1 MWALGGSLIGLMLA
15 AAPIGIALAGATI
28 LVVLSDPFLGP
39 NALFRAF
46 FQFLNS
52 YTLMAIPFFIYAG
65 FLMEK
70 TGLIT
75 RLFNFADALI
85 GWLPGGFAYATLLA
99 AVLFGAISGSS
110 TAMAA
115 AMGIIAYPEMIRR
128 GYPVWMSAGIIA
140 CGGGIAILIPPS
152 ITLILYGIITEES
165 IVALFFAG
173 FTPGLML
180 AISDAVIIVGL
191 SIFIKLPAGK
201 FSLKKLGVS
210 LLESWPALLMPVCVL
225 GGLYGGIFTPTE
237 AGAAASGYSL
247 LYGLIT
253 GKDRSARLRFGIIL
267 GAGVFGTAATLLAGI
282 TPNVLG
288 SAVLGVVL
296 VWFAT
301 GIIALGLFEF
311 GSAIT
316 KRDNAFLKEL
326 LPTTQ
331 RTINLTAIVYFL
343 LGCVG
348 VFQFMLANKGWPQ
361 DIAAWVTG
369 QGFSQME
376 FLAVLLIIML
386 FLSMWLTGVAI
397 LVLTVPIFFPVSL
410 TLGVDPIHLGIL
422 AAIAIEMGGVI
433 PPVGLNLFAVSG
445 TTGVP
450 VTKVMKGAIPFL
462 ITDGIVL
469 LLMLFFP
476 ILCLW
481 LPNLVIQSHF
491 N

>member
-1 MWALGGSLIGLMLA
+1 LMLA

-28 LVVLSDPFLGP
+28 LVVLSDPMLGP

-65 FLMEK
+65 FLMER
-70 TGLIT
+70 TGLIAK
-75 RLFNFADALI
+75 LFNFADSLI

-99 AVLFGAISGSS
+99 AVMFGAISGSS

-165 IVALFFAG
+165 IVSLFFAG

-180 AISDAVIIVGL
+180 AISDAIIIVGISL
-191 SIFIKLPAGK
+191 FIKLPAGK
-201 FSLKKLGVS
+201 FELKKVGAATWDA
-210 LLESWPALLMPVCVL
+210 WPALLMPVCVL
-225 GGLYGGIFTPTE
+225 GGLYGGVFTPTE
-237 AGAAASGYSL
+237 AGAAAAGYALLFGLLSGR
-247 LYGLIT
+247 
-253 GKDRSARLRFGIIL
+253 GK
-267 GAGVFGTAATLLAGI
+267 
-282 TPNVLG
+282 
-288 SAVLGVVL
+288 
-296 VWFAT
+296 
-301 GIIALGLFEF
+301 
-311 GSAIT
+311 
-316 KRDNAFLKEL
+316 FLKEL

-348 VFQFMLANKGWPQ
+348 VFQFLLANKGWPQ
-361 DIAAWVTG
+361 DIAAWTAA
-369 QGFSQME
+369 QGFTQME
-376 FLAVLLIIML
+376 FLAVLLIVML

-397 LVLTVPIFFPVSL
+397 LVLTVPIFFPVAL

-476 ILCLW
+476 VLCLW
-481 LPNLVIQSHF
+481 LPDLLIESHF
-491 N
+491 K

>member
-28 LVVLSDPFLGP
+28 LVVISDPMLGP

-65 FLMEK
+65 FLMER
-70 TGLIT
+70 TGLIAK
-75 RLFNFADALI
+75 LFNFADALI

-165 IVALFFAG
+165 IVSLFFAG
-173 FTPGLML
+173 FTPGIML
-180 AISDAVIIVGL
+180 AISDAIIIVGI
-191 SIFIKLPAGK
+191 SFFIKLPAGK
-201 FSLKKLGVS
+201 FELSKVGS
-210 LLESWPALLMPVCVL
+210 ATWDAWPALLMPVCVL
-225 GGLYGGIFTPTE
+225 GGLYGGVFTPTE
-237 AGAAASGYSL
+237 AGAAAAGYALLFGLLSGR
-247 LYGLIT
+247 
-253 GKDRSARLRFGIIL
+253 GK
-267 GAGVFGTAATLLAGI
+267 
-282 TPNVLG
+282 
-288 SAVLGVVL
+288 
-296 VWFAT
+296 
-301 GIIALGLFEF
+301 
-311 GSAIT
+311 
-316 KRDNAFLKEL
+316 FLKEL

-348 VFQFMLANKGWPQ
+348 VFQFLLANKGWPQ
-361 DIAAWVTG
+361 DIAQWTAA
-369 QGFSQME
+369 QGFTQME
-376 FLAVLLIIML
+376 FLAVLLIVML

-397 LVLTVPIFFPVSL
+397 LVLTVPIFFPVAL

-469 LLMLFFP
+469 ILMLFFP
-476 ILCLW
+476 VLCLW
-481 LPNLVIQSHF
+481 LPDLLIESHF
-491 N
+491 K

>member
-28 LVVLSDPFLGP
+28 LVVLSDPMLGP

-65 FLMEK
+65 FLMER
-70 TGLIT
+70 TGLIAK
-75 RLFNFADALI
+75 LFNFADALI

-99 AVLFGAISGSS
+99 AVMFGAISGSS

-165 IVALFFAG
+165 IVSLFFAG
-173 FTPGLML
+173 FTPGIML
-180 AISDAVIIVGL
+180 AISDAIIIIGISL
-191 SIFIKLPAGK
+191 FIKLPAGK
-201 FSLKKLGVS
+201 FELKKVGKATWDA
-210 LLESWPALLMPVCVL
+210 WPALLMPVCVL
-225 GGLYGGIFTPTE
+225 GGLYGGVFTPTE
-237 AGAAASGYSL
+237 AGAAAAGYALLFGLLSGR
-247 LYGLIT
+247 
-253 GKDRSARLRFGIIL
+253 GK
-267 GAGVFGTAATLLAGI
+267 
-282 TPNVLG
+282 
-288 SAVLGVVL
+288 
-296 VWFAT
+296 
-301 GIIALGLFEF
+301 
-311 GSAIT
+311 
-316 KRDNAFLKEL
+316 FLKEL

-348 VFQFMLANKGWPQ
+348 VFQFLLANKGWPQ
-361 DIAAWVTG
+361 AIAAWTSA
-369 QGFSQME
+369 QGFTQME
-376 FLAVLLIIML
+376 FLAVLLIVML

-397 LVLTVPIFFPVSL
+397 LVLTVPIFFPVAL

-433 PPVGLNLFAVSG
+433 PPVGLNLFAVAG

-476 ILCLW
+476 VLCLW
-481 LPNLVIQSHF
+481 LPDLLIVSHF
-491 N
+491 K

>member
-1 MWALGGSLIGLMLA
+1 
-15 AAPIGIALAGATI
+15 
-28 LVVLSDPFLGP
+28 
-39 NALFRAF
+39 
-46 FQFLNS
+46 
-52 YTLMAIPFFIYAG
+52 MAIPFFIYAG
-65 FLMEK
+65 FLMER
-70 TGLIT
+70 TGLIAK
-75 RLFNFADALI
+75 LFNFADSLI

-99 AVLFGAISGSS
+99 AVMFGAISGSS

-165 IVALFFAG
+165 IVSLFFAG
-173 FTPGLML
+173 FTPGIML
-180 AISDAVIIVGL
+180 AISDAVIIVGISL
-191 SIFIKLPAGK
+191 FIKLPAGK
-201 FSLKKLGVS
+201 FELKKVGAATWDA
-210 LLESWPALLMPVCVL
+210 WPALLMPVCVL
-225 GGLYGGIFTPTE
+225 GGLYGGVFTPTE
-237 AGAAASGYSL
+237 AGAAAAGYALLFGLLSGR
-247 LYGLIT
+247 
-253 GKDRSARLRFGIIL
+253 GK
-267 GAGVFGTAATLLAGI
+267 
-282 TPNVLG
+282 
-288 SAVLGVVL
+288 
-296 VWFAT
+296 
-301 GIIALGLFEF
+301 
-311 GSAIT
+311 
-316 KRDNAFLKEL
+316 FLKEL

-348 VFQFMLANKGWPQ
+348 VFQFLLANKGWPQ
-361 DIAAWVTG
+361 DIAAWTAA
-369 QGFSQME
+369 QGFTQME
-376 FLAVLLIIML
+376 FLAVLLIVML

-397 LVLTVPIFFPVSL
+397 LVLTVPIFFPVAL

-476 ILCLW
+476 VLCLW
-481 LPNLVIQSHF
+481 LPDLLIESHF
-491 N
+491 K